1 MSVIPYFSAL
11 LLLLLCLCSAQV
23 QLVSGRIEDRDC
35 VLQLT
40 IHKVLP
46 GDPYYRIFN
55 DDERQARKFANT
67 RWRQLLSH
75 CDYIA
80 L

>member
-1 MSVIPYFSAL
+1 MQVILYFPVL
-11 LLLLLCLCSAQV
+11 LLLSLCSAQPL
-23 QLVSGRIEDRDC
+23 LVGDSMKNADC
-35 VLQLT
+35 VLQLI

-55 DDERQARKFANT
+55 GDEQQARKFANT
-67 RWRQLLSH
+67 RWRQLLSSY
-75 CDYIA
+75 DYIA